1 MAIEHLKHGAFKLRC
16 AEFGRH
22 YEEGNLNASLINF
35 PTILYWLHAKMIM
48 FGLFLLNISEY
59 FFNVTT
65 GKFKSVFLI
74 KN

>member
-35 PTILYWLHAKMIM
+35 PTILY
-48 FGLFLLNISEY
+48 
-59 FFNVTT
+59 
-65 GKFKSVFLI
+65 
-74 KN
+74 